1 MFQIWFRMNFIFREN
16 PFSSAMSPYFTEP
29 CAELHTNFMHALC
42 VHSCNS
48 AGCFCAS
55 FPDVMVI
62 AKLLLIIVKLLQY
75 LFIKVVDLF
84 PCLFID
90 KTSFMYYFVLI
101 YFQIRRRRLARLDRS
116 PRTDPT
122 TSPSQEARTPTK
134 AAAPVS
140 PTQAAASP
148 VRVPRL
154 SLETDSAGQSGK
166 PAQEPRWSS
175 HGPWAFKRPPRTLV
189 STPRRGSH
197 EDVYFHFTLAML

>member
-1 MFQIWFRMNFIFREN
+1 MITPLNTHPKINLAPSLVQWNLVTKRFYR
-16 PFSSAMSPYFTEP
+16 
-29 CAELHTNFMHALC
+29 ALC
-42 VHSCNS
+42 RITHKLHACTVCALVQFSRLVLCQFSKCYGDSKATVNHGKIIAIFKLLTCFHAYLLTKHHSC
-48 AGCFCAS
+48 
-55 FPDVMVI
+55 I
-62 AKLLLIIVKLLQY
+62 TL
-75 LFIKVVDLF
+75 
-84 PCLFID
+84 
-90 KTSFMYYFVLI
+90 YYI

-122 TSPSQEARTPTK
+122 ASPSQEARTPTK

-148 VRVPRL
+148 VHVPRL

-189 STPRRGSH
+189 STPRRGPH
-197 EDVYFHFTLAML
+197 EDLK